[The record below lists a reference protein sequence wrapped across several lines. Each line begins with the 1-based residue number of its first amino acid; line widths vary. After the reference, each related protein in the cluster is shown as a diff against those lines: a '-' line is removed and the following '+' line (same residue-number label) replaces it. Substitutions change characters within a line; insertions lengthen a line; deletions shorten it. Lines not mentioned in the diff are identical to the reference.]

1 MTREDDLKELAINL
15 QAAIAKARALN
26 LPISAHI
33 LSMPLTEVSRTS
45 QASVADEEKN
55 AMAPPL
61 ARRFFAADMNG
72 KRFANALIAAGDIRD
87 LCGQPLEPAD
97 ATTIRFD

>member
-33 LSMPLTEVSRTS
+33 LSMPLTEVS
-45 QASVADEEKN
+45 QASQVSGPDEAKN
-55 AMAPPL
+55 AMLRPL
-61 ARRFFAADMNG
+61 ARPAFAADMNG
-72 KRFANALIAAGDIRD
+72 KQRFANARMVSAR
-87 LCGQPLEPAD
+87 
-97 ATTIRFD
+97 